1 MHFSEE
7 DRTKIKEAI
16 IRAEEFT
23 TGEVVPVIVKQSDF
37 YPAAHFRLSLLCAFI
52 AIFTYFQLSLL
63 PEPAYFLYLFIAGSL
78 VGFFLGYIPFLKKL
92 FTTKNEMEEE
102 FTQKALESFLMNG
115 VVDTTHRNGVQLY
128 VSALEHKALVLVDK
142 GLKEKL
148 SQDTWD
154 RVLAKLTGPLKKK
167 HYTEGIIAAVDEIGE
182 ILRTNFPSEKRTA
195 DELPNKLI
203 IDL

>member
-1 MHFSEE
+1 MHFNDEE
-7 DRTKIKEAI
+7 KNKIREAI
-16 IRAEEFT
+16 LRAEEFS

-37 YPAAHFRLSLLCAFI
+37 YPAAHFRLSLLCAFL
-52 AIFTYFQLSLL
+52 AIFSYYELSLL
-63 PEPAYFLYLFIAGSL
+63 PEPVYFLYLFIVGSV
-78 VGFFLGYIPFLKKL
+78 VGFFLGYIPFLKKF
-92 FTTKNEMEEE
+92 FTTKSEMDEE

-115 VVDTTHRNGVQLY
+115 VVDTTHRNGVQLF

-148 SQDTWD
+148 PQETWD
-154 RVLAKLTGPLKKK
+154 RVLEKMTGPLKKK
-167 HYTEGIIAAVDEIGE
+167 HYAEGMIAAIDEIGE
-182 ILRTNFPSEKRTA
+182 ILRTNFPSEKRTP